1 MKKLVLLSL
10 LSATLFSCSDEKVE
24 IPVQNAQ
31 NLPISGACSFELQ
44 KSDPTGKGSIWNW
57 ADYRWPNQSNIKIK
71 FLGNDG
77 TNTDLKSRIKR
88 YANLWLRHANVNFE
102 FVSSTSDA
110 DIKIVAGNE
119 GSTGNWS
126 YCGIYCKRLAQN
138 VPTMSIGDLNV
149 NGTESWLRA
158 TVLHEFGHALGLIH
172 EHKSPNC
179 DKSNWNK
186 EAIISRYIAE
196 QGWTR
201 DYVIQQIFNNEDPY
215 WLDVSTYDRNSIMHY
230 PFSASEMGT
239 ATGINNRELSIIDIN
254 FMSGKYPFTQN
265 VVTIYP
271 NSNFGGTAIS
281 LPVGEYSLERLNALG
296 INDNDIS
303 SLIVNSG
310 YEIELYWDN
319 SLSGDYYTVKVAG
332 NSVNLGNFDNQTS
345 AIKIKVATP
354 NVVDVYEFNNY
365 GGGLVGLPV
374 GKYDFKDL
382 RARGVQNDWIS
393 SITTANGY
401 QVVVYDND
409 NLSGRVIACWGNT
422 PSLVPYNFDN
432 IITSIEVKVKTD
444 Y

>member
-44 KSDPTGKGSIWNW
+44 KSDPTGKGAIWNW
-57 ADYRWPNQSNIKIK
+57 EDYRWPNQSIIKVK

-230 PFSASEMGT
+230 PFSASELGT
-239 ATGINNRELSIIDIN
+239 ATGIDNRDLSVIDMN
-254 FMSGKYPFTQN
+254 FMSGKYQFGNIRNIYRFYYNGIHNYNPNAYDKPEQFTEGILGRISMSQ
-265 VVTIYP
+265 IP
-271 NSNFGGTAIS
+271 NTFPLRRFERSNGDSYFTFAASMPNNPEYTFKELIGYAFNTQQPGTV
-281 LPVGEYSLERLNALG
+281 PVHQ
-296 INDNDIS
+296 
-303 SLIVNSG
+303 
-310 YEIELYWDN
+310 YWGN
-319 SLSGDYYTVKVAG
+319 NHHFYTLDLAE
-332 NSVNLGNFDNQTS
+332 LGNGG
-345 AIKIKVATP
+345 
-354 NVVDVYEFNNY
+354 Y
-365 GGGLVGLPV
+365 GYSKEPTFIYL
-374 GKYDFKDL
+374 Y
-382 RARGVQNDWIS
+382 R
-393 SITTANGY
+393 
-401 QVVVYDND
+401 
-409 NLSGRVIACWGNT
+409 
-422 PSLVPYNFDN
+422 
-432 IITSIEVKVKTD
+432 
-444 Y
+444 